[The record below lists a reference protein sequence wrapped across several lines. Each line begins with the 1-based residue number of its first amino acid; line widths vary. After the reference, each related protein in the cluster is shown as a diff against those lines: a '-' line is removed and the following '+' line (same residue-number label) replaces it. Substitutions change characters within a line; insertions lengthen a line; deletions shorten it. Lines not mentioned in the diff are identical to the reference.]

1 MADRKFYV
9 ISYDI
14 VDDRK
19 RLKAA
24 EVLKD
29 YGQRVQKSVFEA
41 KLDSKSLLKLTARL
55 RDIIDKDTDNV
66 MVYFLCEACLKHKQV
81 IGLKVMGADEEEAFR
96 VL

>member
-1 MADRKFYV
+1 MADKKFYI

-19 RLKAA
+19 RFKASEA
-24 EVLKD
+24 LKD
-29 YGQRVQKSVFEA
+29 YGQRIQKSVFEA
-41 KLDSKSLLKLTARL
+41 KLDSKALSKLIARL

-66 MVYFLCEACLKHKQV
+66 LVYLQCEACLKQKKL
-81 IGLKVMGADEEEAFR
+81 IGLKVIGAEEEEAFR